1 MGSVEIRRLAEADAE
16 AYRGVRLR
24 ALRDHPDAFGRAYEE
39 AQSLEEM
46 VEEFRSRHDGGS
58 SFILG
63 AFTAGEVLG
72 TVGCSRDHGLK
83 NRHKALIW
91 GMYVAPEARGRG
103 VGRALLEAAIERAR
117 AWPGLEQ
124 LTLGVAVHNQPA
136 RALYRECGFEAFGL
150 ERRCLKLADRYIDE
164 EHMVLFLERVSA

>member
-1 MGSVEIRRLAEADAE
+1 MGSVEIRHLAEADAE
-16 AYRGVRLR
+16 AYHRVRLR

-39 AQSLEEM
+39 AQSLAEM
-46 VEEFRSRHDGGS
+46 AEEFRSRHDGEA

-63 AFTAGEVLG
+63 ALAAGELLG

-103 VGRALLEAAIERAR
+103 VGRALLEAAIDRAR

-164 EHMVLFLERVSA
+164 EHMVLFLERVPV